1 MKLKTL
7 ALALATGVAVSGAC
21 PAMAEIRIGAFTS
34 ATGPASFLGEP
45 QRLTIDMLV
54 KDINESGG
62 INGENIRIFYYDDMS
77 DASASR
83 NFATR
88 MIEEDEVVA
97 VIGGSGTGNSM
108 AVIPVVEDAEIPFVS
123 FSGGVEIIEPVR
135 EWVFKPPHT
144 DRMACEK
151 IFGDMK
157 VLGLTRAALISG
169 QGGFAQSMAKQ
180 CSELAPSVGIEI
192 LAQESYGPRDSD
204 VTPQLNRIRAIEG
217 VEAVINADVGQGPT
231 IVTRNFRQLGME
243 QTLYMSHAAATQGY
257 LEAVAGDG
265 EGIRI
270 PAPSLLVVETLA
282 DDNPQK
288 AMLIKYRDQFI
299 AATGRQPDAFGGYAH
314 DGLLLLVDAMKRAG
328 TSEPAAVR
336 DALEATDGFVGTVG
350 TIRMSPTDHL
360 GIDLGSFE
368 MLTIR
373 DGKWA
378 PTTSN

>member
-1 MKLKTL
+1 
-7 ALALATGVAVSGAC
+7 
-21 PAMAEIRIGAFTS
+21 
-34 ATGPASFLGEP
+34 
-45 QRLTIDMLV
+45 
-54 KDINESGG
+54 
-62 INGENIRIFYYDDMS
+62 
-77 DASASR
+77 
-83 NFATR
+83 
-88 MIEEDEVVA
+88 
-97 VIGGSGTGNSM
+97 
-108 AVIPVVEDAEIPFVS
+108 
-123 FSGGVEIIEPVR
+123 
-135 EWVFKPPHT
+135 
-144 DRMACEK
+144 
-151 IFGDMK
+151 
-157 VLGLTRAALISG
+157 
-169 QGGFAQSMAKQ
+169 
-180 CSELAPSVGIEI
+180 
-192 LAQESYGPRDSD
+192 

>member
-7 ALALATGVAVSGAC
+7 ALTLAAGVALSGVS

-45 QRLTIDMLV
+45 QRLTVEMLV
-54 KDINESGG
+54 KQINESGG
-62 INGENIRIFYYDDMS
+62 INGEPIQLFYYDDMS

-123 FSGGVEIIEPVR
+123 FSGGVEIIDPVR

-144 DRMACEK
+144 DLMACEK
-151 IFGDMK
+151 IFEDMK
-157 VLGLTRAALISG
+157 VLGLSKAALISG

-180 CSELAPSVGIEI
+180 CAELAPKVDIEI
-192 LAQESYGPRDSD
+192 LVQESYGPRDSD
-204 VTPQLNRIRAIEG
+204 MTPQLNRIRGTDG
-217 VEAVINADVGQGPT
+217 VEAVINADIGQGPA

-243 QTLYMSHAAATQGY
+243 QTLYMSHPAATQGY
-257 LEAVAGDG
+257 LEAVAADG

-270 PAPSLLVVETLA
+270 PGPSLLIVDTL
-282 DDNPQK
+282 DDDSPEK
-288 AMLIKYRDQFI
+288 PILLTYRDQFI

-328 TSEPAAVR
+328 TSDPAAVR
-336 DALEATDGFVGTVG
+336 DALEATDGFIGTVG
-350 TIRMSPTDHL
+350 AIRMSPEDHL
-360 GIDLGSFE
+360 GIDLSSFV

-378 PTTSN
+378 PVSE